1 MSKGYIQHKLSGDA
15 LAAAQALHASAVA
28 THEKVE
34 AIKQRAQ
41 AEIEAAKAAL
51 KTEHLKLWTRVVS
64 PLGIDAETSMS
75 DGRHVIDS
83 RYAEFGDIFLII
95 QDEEEDPLRALFN
108 PSDEDISSGVMN

>member
-34 AIKQRAQ
+34 EIQKRAQ

-51 KTEHLKLWTRVVS
+51 KTEHLKLWTRIVS
-64 PLGIDAETSMS
+64 PLGIDAEVSMS
-75 DGRHVIDS
+75 DGRHFVDS
-83 RYAEFGDIFLII
+83 RYAEFGDIYLVVHG
-95 QDEEEDPLRALFN
+95 EEGDPLPAMFN
-108 PSDEDISSGVMN
+108 APDEDAPGMMN